1 MTSGVSGDCSN
12 TVPLPDDTGAI
23 ATSASSTYG
32 SSDARTAG
40 CQTCYSLCA
49 LSARRS
55 SIGDASCPA
64 SGHTGRPVPASSG
77 CGDTTTFRWWSRFS
91 ESSACHTSFPEPGK
105 EPGRPNK
112 GQIIK

>member
-40 CQTCYSLCA
+40 CQTCYIFPMRFERPPELDRRCILPSIRPHRE
-49 LSARRS
+49 ARAGKQWVWRHHHV
-55 SIGDASCPA
+55 PVVVPLQREQRLPHLV
-64 SGHTGRPVPASSG
+64 SGA
-77 CGDTTTFRWWSRFS
+77 W
-91 ESSACHTSFPEPGK
+91 AA
-105 EPGRPNK
+105 
-112 GQIIK
+112 